1 MFVAITLFATVAP
14 AEEYKA
20 IFWNLESGESKAE
33 TIADQMA
40 AKGAID
46 FWGLSEVPDQEFLDK
61 LTAKITAVTNIN
73 YKAKLSEDPSTEDKL
88 AIIFNADRLTSEP
101 YSGNHPV
108 DDIEGNFFEV
118 ETVRLSSGLRPSL
131 GIQLKDDSGQSV
143 VVLVNHFKAFDSDS
157 SQSTRK
163 RQAEATDVFV
173 AQTPGLPIVIAGDLN
188 MHMQAGG
195 SGLTEPAFAILDQ
208 LCDYLEPVNGG
219 VASTFR
225 SGSTLDAVWVAND
238 LTAYDSHTTILNRRG
253 NEVASNKYFSD
264 SNDDTD
270 HRPLLLT
277 IIFADPDERIEALRE
292 DIALLEETLARMKQT
307 LTALEAAQD
316 EDE

>member
-73 YKAKLSEDPSTEDKL
+73 YKAKLSEEPYNREDKL

-108 DDIEGNFFEV
+108 DDIEDNFFEV
-118 ETVRLSSGLRPSL
+118 ETVQLSNGLRPSL
-131 GIQLKDDSGQSV
+131 GVQLKDDSGQSV
-143 VVLVNHFKAFDSDS
+143 VVLVNHFKAYKDE
-157 SQSTRK
+157 QTKRK

-173 AQTPGLPIVIAGDLN
+173 AQTPGIPIVIGGDLN

-208 LCDYLEPVNGG
+208 LCDYLEPTNGG
-219 VASTFR
+219 VAATFK

-253 NEVASNKYFSD
+253 NEVASTKYFSD
-264 SNDDTD
+264 SDDDTD

-277 IIFADPDERIEALRE
+277 ITFADPDERIEALRE

-307 LTALEAAQD
+307 LIALEAAQD
-316 EDE
+316 DGE